1 MDFEGLKEQ
10 IKYNCN
16 VSDAKFWGYYSIC
29 GLLLRMRELYRSE
42 KGMEFYETIAME
54 EISPWI
60 GERDVLWNEME
71 KAELRNIEIGRNS
84 FSPFDVDDINNI
96 LADKYFIYG
105 AGFGRHMKPNFFL
118 AQMIDEVRS
127 EDHYDMYIVG
137 KEYVRDIDTVPAM
150 VQGRDIF
157 VRKQRVKGLLWE
169 KYFEMRSKKYAGLL
183 DYAFRHFDIERTEE
197 PLKDIDERIDAAVE
211 KVTEMIILH
220 EIGEVMEDRDVNGW
234 LELLGTFNGT
244 KEEFILRAVKD
255 VLADCSDHGP
265 LQALIK
271 NRDEGML
278 GFYAALLT
286 GLHKIVFPEMMN
298 ALQEFVENKN
308 WDSID
313 VIRAEGYARFLRYRE
328 TIMDAWSAPDGKEK
342 VKDILGE
349 LN

>member
-1 MDFEGLKEQ
+1 
-10 IKYNCN
+10 
-16 VSDAKFWGYYSIC
+16 
-29 GLLLRMRELYRSE
+29 
-42 KGMEFYETIAME
+42 
-54 EISPWI
+54 
-60 GERDVLWNEME
+60 
-71 KAELRNIEIGRNS
+71 
-84 FSPFDVDDINNI
+84 VDDINNI

-118 AQMIDEVRS
+118 AQIDEVRS

-328 TIMDAWSAPDGKEK
+328 TIMDVWSAPDGKEK